1 MFFRFHSP
9 AAIWRMCSSRRP
21 DLPVSAPVGVSHKE
35 DAFTPVR
42 RSDSRSLIIEY
53 PNGVTRSL
61 QTRTNVVAGNSQDS
75 SHVFTDNPTRRKFGD
90 NAQHFGPKVA
100 VVVFPLALARE
111 REGLA
116 GEPAGDEVNG
126 SQSCFRI

>member
-1 MFFRFHSP
+1 VLFGPLFFAS
-9 AAIWRMCSSRRP
+9 AA
-21 DLPVSAPVGVSHKE
+21 VGVGNKE
-35 DAFTPVR
+35 YPIPPVR
-42 RSDSRSLIIEY
+42 RSDSRSFIIK
-53 PNGVTRSL
+53 NRDVVTFTL
-61 QTRTNVVAGNSQDS
+61 QVLTNCVPGKGHDS
-75 SHVFTDNPTRRKFGD
+75 RYVLTHNPTRRKFGD